1 MVKQKL
7 KFPENFLWGIS
18 TSAFQIE
25 GSLNNDMTE
34 WEALGMFNND
44 GDSPKYENAVEHWKY
59 WNEDFDLLHQIGVNA
74 YRFSVEWA

>member
-1 MVKQKL
+1 
-7 KFPENFLWGIS
+7 
-18 TSAFQIE
+18 
-25 GSLNNDMTE
+25 MTE